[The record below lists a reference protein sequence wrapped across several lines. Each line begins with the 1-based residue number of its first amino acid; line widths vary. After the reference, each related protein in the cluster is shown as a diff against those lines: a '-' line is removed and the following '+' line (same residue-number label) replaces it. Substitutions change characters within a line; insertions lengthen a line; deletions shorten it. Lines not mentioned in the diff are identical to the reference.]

1 MPDCSTFREGYRE
14 RMRHSKGLT
23 HSLRDSG
30 AEKIAV
36 DDRKQAPPSVDS
48 GGRRFRRRQTA
59 RRDGAASTSG
69 PTFPKVRALPAC
81 FPKISLAVI
90 LFNGIVYP
98 DGPRGEPD
106 GVWMATPKNHS
117 KSTLKVIHPP
127 TLSRAEDWK
136 RWIIPDAVWNKWKSL
151 GLDDDDLNALQICVM
166 MNPKGSPVIPGT
178 GGLRNDEGNIPAAQR
193 AAIKKGIDN
202 MFKWIEGGG

>member
-1 MPDCSTFREGYRE
+1 
-14 RMRHSKGLT
+14 
-23 HSLRDSG
+23 
-30 AEKIAV
+30 
-36 DDRKQAPPSVDS
+36 
-48 GGRRFRRRQTA
+48 
-59 RRDGAASTSG
+59 
-69 PTFPKVRALPAC
+69 
-81 FPKISLAVI
+81 
-90 LFNGIVYP
+90 
-98 DGPRGEPD
+98 
-106 GVWMATPKNHS
+106 MATPKNHS